1 MITTLT
7 LNPCIDRTI
16 TIEKFLFGGTNKVLD
31 VRKDVSGK
39 GINVS
44 IVLKHLGLDTLCLG
58 FNYSKDSKAIE
69 EELNDQNIKFDFVK
83 VKGEVRVNVKI
94 FDKSVKVMSEF
105 NESGHQVSKEAV
117 DELLDVVY
125 GYFDDTS
132 ILVLD
137 GSVPIG
143 VPVDIYK
150 TIIEM
155 ANRRGIKTIL
165 DAANDLL
172 LEGIKAKPYI
182 IKPNIDEL
190 SAISKREIKTREDII
205 SVSREIISKG
215 VSYVCVSMGKD
226 GAMLIGLDNV
236 YVSPAM
242 KVDIKGIQ
250 GAGDSLVAGICMA
263 IDKGIGEEKLLAY
276 GVAAASGSLLHE
288 GTLLCEKEDF
298 DKLLPEVVVN
308 KL

>member
-69 EELNDQNIKFDFVK
+69 EELNDQNIKYDFVK

-137 GSVPIG
+137 GSVPAG

-172 LEGIKAKPYI
+172 LEGIKAKPYM

-205 SVSREIISKG
+205 LVSREIISKG

-263 IDKGIGEEKLLAY
+263 IDKGISEEKLLAY

-298 DKLLPEVVVN
+298 DRLLPEVVVN
-308 KL
+308 RL

>member
-69 EELNDQNIKFDFVK
+69 EELNDQNIKYDFVK

-137 GSVPIG
+137 GSVPAG

-172 LEGIKAKPYI
+172 LEGIKAKPYM

-308 KL
+308 RL

>member
-69 EELNDQNIKFDFVK
+69 EELNDQNIKYDFVK

-137 GSVPIG
+137 GSVPAG

-172 LEGIKAKPYI
+172 LEGIKAKPYM

-263 IDKGIGEEKLLAY
+263 IDKGISEEKLLAY

-298 DKLLPEVVVN
+298 DRLLPEVVVN
-308 KL
+308 RL

>member
-137 GSVPIG
+137 GSVPAG

-172 LEGIKAKPYI
+172 LEGIKAKPYM

>member
-69 EELNDQNIKFDFVK
+69 EELNDQNIKYDFVK

-137 GSVPIG
+137 GSVPAG

-172 LEGIKAKPYI
+172 LEGIKAKPYM

-263 IDKGIGEEKLLAY
+263 IDKGISEEKLLAY

-298 DKLLPEVVVN
+298 DRLLPEVAVN
-308 KL
+308 RL

>member
-137 GSVPIG
+137 GSVPAG

-172 LEGIKAKPYI
+172 LEGIKAKPYM

-298 DKLLPEVVVN
+298 DKLLPEVAVN

>member
-125 GYFDDTS
+125 GYFYDTS

-137 GSVPIG
+137 GSVPAG

-172 LEGIKAKPYI
+172 LEGIKAKPYM

-263 IDKGIGEEKLLAY
+263 IDKGISEEKLLAY

-298 DKLLPEVVVN
+298 DRLLPEVVVN
-308 KL
+308 RL

>member
-137 GSVPIG
+137 GSVPAG

-172 LEGIKAKPYI
+172 LEGIKAKPYM

-308 KL
+308 RL